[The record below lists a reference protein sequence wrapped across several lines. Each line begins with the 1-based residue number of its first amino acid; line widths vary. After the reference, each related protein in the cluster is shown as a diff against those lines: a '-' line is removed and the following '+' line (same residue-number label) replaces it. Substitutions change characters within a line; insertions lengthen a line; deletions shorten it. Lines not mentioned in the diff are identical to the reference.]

1 MPDVE
6 NVNKEKDL
14 IDVGEKEG
22 AEIDLGKK
30 EGGKI
35 EDEKSTQDN
44 NPVSY
49 THLTLPTILLV

>member
-6 NVNKEKDL
+6 NVNKDL

-35 EDEKSTQDN
+35 
-44 NPVSY
+44 
-49 THLTLPTILLV
+49 